1 MFQGL
6 LLRRMALESQLPVSD
21 PAVVPAPGLPQRHG
35 AAASVQDRLAL
46 PRQGETPG
54 LLNV

>member
-6 LLRRMALESQLPVSD
+6 PLCHVALEAQLPVSD
-21 PAVVPAPGLPQRHG
+21 PAVVPIPGLPAECR
-35 AAASVQDRLAL
+35 AAALVQDRLAL
-46 PRQGETPG
+46 PCQGETPG